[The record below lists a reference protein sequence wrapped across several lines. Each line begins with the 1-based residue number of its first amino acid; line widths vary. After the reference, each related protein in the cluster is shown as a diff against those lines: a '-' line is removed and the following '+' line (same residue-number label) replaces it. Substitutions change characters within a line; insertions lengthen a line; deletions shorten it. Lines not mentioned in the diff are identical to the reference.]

1 MKCFAL
7 PLSQV
12 AVLAR
17 AAACFAWRTARG
29 EPPEIDIE
37 LGVLSS
43 DVQTEQCCGMDRMG
57 PRTKSFKGSAVDSV
71 DSTSQAWLA
80 AWHSLP
86 EVISAATPLVT
97 SEALDGT
104 GGIYVLKPP
113 RWLNSYSWTDAAA
126 YPVYIFWAILAVWIP
141 LSWAG
146 LVFRVFFTLESIW

>member
-1 MKCFAL
+1 MLCFAAFTGRCPGQSGCL
-7 PLSQV
+7 LRMAHSS
-12 AVLAR
+12 R
-17 AAACFAWRTARG
+17 RTARDWHWAG
-29 EPPEIDIE
+29 S
-37 LGVLSS
+37 LVLRRAK
-43 DVQTEQCCGMDRMG
+43 TEQCCGMDRMG